1 MTFLDSYLFS
11 HSLNTNKP
19 VFRTYQ
25 TVDTIHESV
34 HMERYRRTS
43 HASHLISL
51 QHDHS
56 LIQGL
61 LCSKEE
67 NPRPLTEV
75 SFVTLIICYTACPI
89 YAIQSA
95 QYMLISLS
103 TKGTLELICDRGLIL
118 QSSGIRTMNGNEI
131 PGNFQM
137 CFESHLLECF
147 RLRIGGRF
155 VNDTLNAFFPRGGV
169 IPISSY
175 PYPLYLDDT
184 K

>member
-155 VNDTLNAFFPRGGV
+155 VNDTLNAFFSSGGGGD
-169 IPISSY
+169 PYFLISLSFIFR
-175 PYPLYLDDT
+175 
-184 K
+184 